1 MNSFGLVKSFL
12 DLVEKNRRFSFFLLK
27 VVNFEYNELEILLF
41 NLKDVLVSLEM
52 MILDGNFL
60 ECDRRLLWLRN
71 WMKKFEIKFYSFE
84 VLKCFGLK
92 EVNERDLESLKVS
105 EFGEVFKLFKENN
118 RRFVLEVEVSLGNE
132 MIIQRR

>member
-12 DLVEKNRRFSFFLLK
+12 DLVEKNRGFSFFLLK

-60 ECDRRLLWLRN
+60 ECDR
-71 WMKKFEIKFYSFE
+71 
-84 VLKCFGLK
+84 
-92 EVNERDLESLKVS
+92 
-105 EFGEVFKLFKENN
+105 
-118 RRFVLEVEVSLGNE
+118 
-132 MIIQRR
+132 

>member
-12 DLVEKNRRFSFFLLK
+12 DLVEKNRGFSFFLLK

-60 ECDRRLLWLRN
+60 ECD
-71 WMKKFEIKFYSFE
+71 S
-84 VLKCFGLK
+84 
-92 EVNERDLESLKVS
+92 
-105 EFGEVFKLFKENN
+105 
-118 RRFVLEVEVSLGNE
+118 
-132 MIIQRR
+132 

>member
-12 DLVEKNRRFSFFLLK
+12 DLIGKNRGFSFFLLK

-60 ECDRRLLWLRN
+60 ECDR
-71 WMKKFEIKFYSFE
+71 
-84 VLKCFGLK
+84 
-92 EVNERDLESLKVS
+92 
-105 EFGEVFKLFKENN
+105 
-118 RRFVLEVEVSLGNE
+118 
-132 MIIQRR
+132 